1 MKAVFLDRDGV
12 INHNRADYV
21 KSVDEFVMIPRA
33 AEAIRKLNEAGI
45 PVIVVTNQSCVG
57 RGIITEDELK
67 KIHDHMEVLLAKQ
80 GAHVDAIY
88 YCPDTPFQESE
99 CRKPKEGMLLK
110 AAEEHGIDL
119 NGSWMLGDSES
130 DIEAGRRAGCH
141 TYMIHRGEP
150 LLQVIENVVLPQMVE
165 ERDSMENEKGSRKLR
180 LFGSSGIRGVV
191 NREFTPELAIKI
203 GSAVGTKYRRVVIGH
218 DTRVSRV
225 MVTKALIAGLLSAGA
240 DVTDIGMVS
249 TPTLAHTASD
259 YDAGIMVT
267 ASHNPAPYNGVKLWN
282 PDGMAFD
289 TEQMLEIEDLIFS
302 EKFNR
307 AKWNE
312 IGELKRDENAVDR
325 HIKHIVSRTGKLQ
338 REMHIVV
345 DTGCGAASLTTPY
358 LLREMG
364 ARVTTLNAQPDGRFP
379 GRDPEPLEKNIQ
391 SLINTVKELGADL
404 GIAHDGDGDRMVAVD
419 EKGRYAGGDALL
431 TLFAMESA
439 KKGAVT
445 TVSASMVL
453 EDSLNVPVK
462 RVRVGDVYV
471 AEEMRR
477 LGYDFGGE
485 PTGVWIFAE
494 ESYCPDGV
502 FAAAKLAKMVEK
514 KPLSEMLDSIPSYP
528 IRRKNF
534 HFEPEKR
541 EGIVAHLKRE
551 VAAIKDAVVNSVD
564 GYRIEFEDGWMQM
577 RLSGTE
583 PVIRIAS
590 EARSRERA
598 DELFAVVEDIVRR
611 GL

>member
-1 MKAVFLDRDGV
+1 MRAVFLDRDGV
-12 INHNRADYV
+12 INYNRQDYV
-21 KSVDEFVMIPRA
+21 KSRREFILIPGA
-33 AEAIRKLNEAGI
+33 AEGIIKLNKEGI
-45 PVIVVTNQSCVG
+45 PVVVITNQSCVG
-57 RGIITEDELK
+57 RGIITIEQLND
-67 KIHDHMEVLLAKQ
+67 IHEYMKELLAER
-80 GAHVDAIY
+80 GGRVDAIY
-88 YCPDTPFQESE
+88 YCPDTPFQESD

-110 AAEEHGIDL
+110 AAEDLGIDL
-119 NGSWMLGDSES
+119 KGSWMIGDSET
-130 DIEAGRRAGCH
+130 DIEAGRRAGCR
-141 TYMIHRGEP
+141 TYQIHEGER
-150 LLQVIENVVLPQMVE
+150 LNDVIDQVVLPDFA
-165 ERDSMENEKGSRKLR
+165 ERDSMTEKKGRKLK

-191 NREFTPELAIKI
+191 NRDFTAELAIKI
-203 GSAVGTKYRRVVIGH
+203 GSAVGTRYKQVVIGH
-218 DTRVSRV
+218 DTRVSRI
-225 MVTKALIAGLLSAGA
+225 MVTNALIAGLLSAGA
-240 DVTDIGMVS
+240 DVTEIGMVS

-267 ASHNPAPYNGVKLWN
+267 ASHNPAPYNGIKLWN

-302 EKFNR
+302 ENFYR
-307 AKWNE
+307 AKWDE
-312 IGELKRDENAVDR
+312 IGQRHTDRNAVNR
-325 HIKHIVSRTGKLQ
+325 HIKHIISRTGRLE
-338 REMHIVV
+338 REMHVVV

-364 ARVTTLNAQPDGRFP
+364 ARVTTLNSQPDGRFP

-391 SLINTVKELGADL
+391 SLIRAVSELDADL

-419 EKGRYAGGDALL
+419 DRGRYAGGDALL
-431 TLFAMESA
+431 TLFAKETA
-439 KKGAVT
+439 KKGVVT

-453 EDSLNVPVK
+453 EDSLDVPVK

-485 PTGVWIFAE
+485 PTGVWIFAD

-502 FAAAKLAKMVEK
+502 FAAARLTKMVEK
-514 KPLSEMLDSIPSYP
+514 TPLSEMLDSIPSYP
-528 IRRKNF
+528 MKRKNI

-541 EGIVAHLKRE
+541 DAIVEHLKNE
-551 VAAIKDAVVNSVD
+551 VEKIKGARINSVD

-583 PVIRIAS
+583 PVIRIAA

-598 DELFAVVEDIVRR
+598 EELFSMAEDIVRR

>member
-1 MKAVFLDRDGV
+1 MRAVFLDRDGV

-21 KSVDEFVMIPRA
+21 KSREEFVLIPGA
-33 AEAIRKLNEAGI
+33 AEAIKLLNDAGI

-57 RGIITEDELK
+57 RGIITEEQLLD
-67 KIHDHMEVLLAKQ
+67 IHEYMKELLAEK
-80 GAHVDAIY
+80 GAHVDAVY
-88 YCPDTPFQESE
+88 YCPDTPAQQSE
-99 CRKPKEGMLLK
+99 CRKPKEGMLLR
-110 AAEEHGIDL
+110 AAKEMGLEL

-130 DIEAGRRAGCH
+130 DMEAGRRAGCKTH
-141 TYMIHRGEP
+141 LIHEGET
-150 LLQVIENVVLPQMVE
+150 LLQVVKEIVLPDLK
-165 ERDSMENEKGSRKLR
+165 RDNMTEKGSENRKLR

-191 NREFTPELAIKI
+191 NKDFTTELAIKI
-203 GSAVGTKYRRVVIGH
+203 GSAVGTRYGRVVIGH
-218 DTRVSRV
+218 DTRVSRI

-240 DVTDIGMVS
+240 DVTDIGMVA
-249 TPTLAHTASD
+249 TPTLAHTAAD

-289 TEQMLEIEDLIFS
+289 TEQMLEIEDLIFG
-302 EKFNR
+302 EKFR
-307 AKWNE
+307 KAPWNE
-312 IGELKRDENAVDR
+312 IGSLRTDRNAVDR
-325 HIKHIVSRTGKLQ
+325 HIKHIISRVGRLE
-338 REMHIVV
+338 RGMHIVV

-364 ARVTTLNAQPDGRFP
+364 AKVTTLNSQPDGRFP

-391 SLINTVKELGADL
+391 SLINTVRELGADL

-419 EKGRYAGGDALL
+419 DRGRYAGGDALL

-453 EDSLNVPVK
+453 EDSLSVPVK

-485 PTGVWIFAE
+485 PTGVWIFAD

-502 FAAAKLAKMVEK
+502 FAAAKLARMAEK

-551 VAAIKDAVVNSVD
+551 VEGIKDALINSVD
-564 GYRIEFEDGWMQM
+564 GYRIEFDDGWMQV

-590 EARSRERA
+590 EARTEERA

>member
-1 MKAVFLDRDGV
+1 MKVVFLDRDGV
-12 INHNRADYV
+12 INRNRKDYV
-21 KSVDEFVMIPRA
+21 KSREEFVLLPGA
-33 AEAIRKLNEAGI
+33 AEAIRKLNDASI
-45 PVIVVTNQSCVG
+45 PVVVVTNQSCVG
-57 RGIITEDELK
+57 RGIITEERLND
-67 KIHDHMEVLLAKQ
+67 IHEYMRELLAER
-80 GAHVDAIY
+80 GARVDAIY
-88 YCPDTPFQESE
+88 YCPDAPFQDSD

-110 AAEEHGIDL
+110 AARELNIDL
-119 NGSWMLGDSES
+119 SGSWMLGDSET
-130 DIEAGRRAGCH
+130 DMEAGKRAGCQTH
-141 TYMIHRGEP
+141 LIHEGEP
-150 LLQVIENVVLPQMVE
+150 LLDVIERVVLPDLNAK
-165 ERDSMENEKGSRKLR
+165 RDSMTDATENKLR
-180 LFGSSGIRGVV
+180 LFGSSGIRGIV

-203 GSAVGTKYRRVVIGH
+203 GSAVGTGYRRVVIGH
-218 DTRVSRV
+218 DTRVSRI

-249 TPTLAHTASD
+249 TPTLAHTAAD
-259 YDAGIMVT
+259 YEAGIMVT
-267 ASHNPAPYNGVKLWN
+267 ASHNPAQYNGIKLWN

-289 TEQMLEIEDLIFS
+289 TRQMLEVEELIFS
-302 EKFNR
+302 GSFQRAEWDKIGRLNR
-307 AKWNE
+307 
-312 IGELKRDENAVDR
+312 DDNAVRR
-325 HIKHIVSRTGKLQ
+325 HMEHIISRVGRLQ

-364 ARVTTLNAQPDGRFP
+364 ARVTTLNSQPDGFFP
-379 GRDPEPLEKNIQ
+379 GRNPEPLQKNIGA
-391 SLINTVKELGADL
+391 LISAVSTLGADL

-419 EKGRYAGGDALL
+419 DRGRYAGGDALL

-453 EDSLNVPVK
+453 EDSLDVPVK

-485 PTGVWIFAE
+485 PTGVWIFAD

-502 FAAAKLAKMVEK
+502 FAAAKLARMVEK

-534 HFEPEKR
+534 RFEPERR
-541 EGIVAHLKRE
+541 EGIVAHLKKE
-551 VAAIKDAVVNSVD
+551 VSKISGALVNSVD
-564 GYRIEFEDGWMQM
+564 GYRIEFKDGWMQV

-590 EARSRERA
+590 EARTEEKA
-598 DELFAVVEDIVRR
+598 DELFAAVEDIVRR

>member
-12 INHNRADYV
+12 INRNRKDYV
-21 KSVDEFVMIPRA
+21 KSREEFVLIPGA
-33 AEAIRKLNEAGI
+33 VEAIRRLNDAGI
-45 PVIVVTNQSCVG
+45 PVVVVTNQSCVG
-57 RGIITEDELK
+57 RGIITLEQLND
-67 KIHDHMEVLLAKQ
+67 IHDYMKELLAEN
-80 GAHVDAIY
+80 GAQVDAIY
-88 YCPDTPFQESE
+88 YCPDTPFQNSE

-110 AAEEHGIDL
+110 AAKDLGIDL
-119 NGSWMLGDSES
+119 SGSWMLGDSES

-141 TYMIHRGEP
+141 TYMIHEGEP
-150 LLQVIENVVLPQMVE
+150 LQDVIERVILPDLNPK
-165 ERDSMENEKGSRKLR
+165 RDSMTNGTEKKLK

-191 NREFTPELAIKI
+191 NKEFTPELAIKI
-203 GSAVGTKYRRVVIGH
+203 GSAVGTGYKRVVIGH
-218 DTRVSRV
+218 DTRVSRI

-267 ASHNPAPYNGVKLWN
+267 ASHNPAPYNGIKLWN

-289 TEQMLEIEDLIFS
+289 TDQMLDIESLIFD
-302 EKFNR
+302 ENFHR
-307 AKWNE
+307 AEWNE
-312 IGELKRDENAVDR
+312 IGDLKTDDNAVSR
-325 HIKHIVSRTGKLQ
+325 HIKHIISRTGRLEK
-338 REMHIVV
+338 EMHIVV

-364 ARVTTLNAQPDGRFP
+364 ARVTTLNSQPDGRFP

-419 EKGRYAGGDALL
+419 DKGRYAGGDALL

-453 EDSLNVPVK
+453 EDSLDVPVK

-485 PTGVWIFAE
+485 PTGVWIFAD

-502 FAAAKLAKMVEK
+502 FAAAKLARMVEK
-514 KPLSEMLDSIPSYP
+514 RSLSEMLDSIPSYP

-534 HFEPEKR
+534 RFEPEKR
-541 EGIVAHLKRE
+541 ESIVAHLKRE
-551 VAAIKDAVVNSVD
+551 VAGIKNALVNSVD
-564 GYRIEFEDGWMQM
+564 GYRIEFKDGWMQV

-590 EARSRERA
+590 EARTEEKA

>member
-12 INHNRADYV
+12 INRNRKDYV
-21 KSVDEFVMIPRA
+21 KSREEFVLIPGA
-33 AEAIRKLNEAGI
+33 ADAIGRLNLAGI
-45 PVIVVTNQSCVG
+45 PVVVVTNQSCVG
-57 RGIITEDELK
+57 RGIITRERLDD
-67 KIHDHMEVLLAKQ
+67 IHDYMKELLAEK
-80 GAHVDAIY
+80 GARVDAIY

-110 AAEEHGIDL
+110 AAKDL
-119 NGSWMLGDSES
+119 GLKLKGSWMLGDSQT
-130 DIEAGRRAGCH
+130 DIEAGKRAGCK
-141 TYMIHRGEP
+141 TYMIHEGEP
-150 LLQVIENVVLPQMVE
+150 LLDVIERVVLPDLNPR
-165 ERDSMENEKGSRKLR
+165 RDRMTDGTEKKLK

-191 NREFTPELAIKI
+191 NKEFTAELAIKI
-203 GSAVGTKYRRVVIGH
+203 GSAVGTGYKRVVIGH
-218 DTRVSRV
+218 DTRVSGI

-267 ASHNPAPYNGVKLWN
+267 ASHNPAPYNGIKLWN

-289 TEQMLEIEDLIFS
+289 TKQMLEIEGLIFN
-302 EKFNR
+302 ENFHR
-307 AKWNE
+307 AAWNE
-312 IGELKRDENAVDR
+312 IGTLRTDRNAVSR
-325 HIKHIVSRTGKLQ
+325 HIEHIISRVGRLE
-338 REMHIVV
+338 RNMHIVV
-345 DTGCGAASLTTPY
+345 DSGCGAASLTTPY

-364 ARVTTLNAQPDGRFP
+364 ARVTTLNSQPDGRFP

-391 SLINTVKELGADL
+391 SLINTVSELGADL

-419 EKGRYAGGDALL
+419 DKGRYAGGDALL

-485 PTGVWIFAE
+485 PTGVWIFAD

-502 FAAAKLAKMVEK
+502 FAAAKLARMAEK
-514 KPLSEMLDSIPSYP
+514 RPLSEMLDSIPSYP

-541 EGIVAHLKRE
+541 ESIVAHLKEE
-551 VAAIKDAVVNSVD
+551 VSKIKNALVNSVD
-564 GYRIEFEDGWMQM
+564 GYRIEFKDGWMQM

-590 EARSRERA
+590 EARTEERA
-598 DELFAVVEDIVRR
+598 DELFAAVEDIVRR